1 MCVRFDR
8 CSQLIKNIFKRRYI
22 FLIQVRYAEG
32 NTHDLRFH
40 KLLVSRTAEHE
51 FYYRNGNKIIISNIP
66 VLGEGS
72 RKKMYKGR
80 KMMEINYNK
89 IEQNYKI
96 A

>member
-40 KLLVSRTAEHE
+40 ELLVSRTAEHE
-51 FYYRNGNKIIISNIP
+51 FYYRNGNEIIINKKKFRI
-66 VLGEGS
+66 LQFWGRGAEKKCIKGE
-72 RKKMYKGR
+72 K
-80 KMMEINYNK
+80 
-89 IEQNYKI
+89 
-96 A
+96 